1 LAAVSRLQVAPGLL
15 ALEARLAVLGAS
27 ITPGQPHPPS
37 SVGKRGFPPVSPG
50 AVQGLLYPPLLPPP
64 PPLLV
69 PSIPTPERDL
79 PLVSNLVSSQP
90 SIFKL
95 ESKLL

>member
-1 LAAVSRLQVAPGLL
+1 MV
-15 ALEARLAVLGAS
+15 LEAS
-27 ITPGQPHPPS
+27 IPPGQPRP
-37 SVGKRGFPPVSPG
+37 PPVLGS
-50 AVQGLLYPPLLPPP
+50 QGFRLAPLGLPEASCIPPPLLPPLS

-79 PLVSNLVSSQP
+79 PLGSNLVSSQP

-95 ESKLL
+95 KSKPL